1 MHDTSYVSKDFS
13 GLLGDNITIIFGLL
27 LVAVLLG
34 LNALFVAAEFAYI
47 SVRRTQMQNLADD
60 GNRSAKRIL
69 GAISNLDFYVAASQL
84 GITMATIALGFLGE
98 PVIAGLIEP
107 PIERFVGSFAPAIA
121 HSLAIATAFLLVTV
135 MHIVFGEFAPKTI
148 ALQQS
153 GKTAMWISLPMEIF
167 VRIFRPFIWLLNTTG
182 NTALKLVGYD
192 VRPVGDEPLR
202 PEDLAL
208 TLESSASAGLISRRE
223 LDLSRNTLRLNTLQV
238 SDLMVPRT
246 EVVGIPLDAQRQDIV
261 RTFATHRFTRYP
273 VYNEQI
279 DSVVGFI
286 DAKQVVY
293 DLPASDAN
301 WHDDIQEPLIV
312 PESITIEQALTEAR
326 VRKQSLIIAV
336 DEFGGMAGILSLS
349 DVIEFLAGHMPD
361 EHETSE
367 DRLRY
372 NADGSVIAPGLLH
385 LVELEDEL
393 SITVPDVESHT
404 IGGMIMEMTGRIPEA
419 GDEVA
424 IDSYTVRVTTMDN
437 NRVNEVLLIPSNT
450 NTGSRN
456 ER

>member
-1 MHDTSYVSKDFS
+1 M
-13 GLLGDNITIIFGLL
+13 LGDNVTIIFGLL

-121 HSLAIATAFLLVTV
+121 HSLAIATAFLFVMV

-153 GKTAMWISLPMEIF
+153 GKTAMWISLPMEVF

-246 EVVGIPLDAQRQDIV
+246 EVVGIPLDAERQDIV

-273 VYNEQI
+273 VYNGQLDDI
-279 DSVVGFI
+279 VGFL

-293 DLPASDAN
+293 DLPARDAD
-301 WHDDIQEPLIV
+301 WRDDVQDALIV
-312 PESITIEQALTEAR
+312 PESVTIEQALTEAR
-326 VRKQSLIIAV
+326 LRKQSLIIAV

-349 DVIEFLAGHMPD
+349 DVIEFLAGRLPD

-372 NADGSVIAPGLLH
+372 NADGSIVAPGLLH

-393 SITVPDVESHT
+393 SITLPDVESHT
-404 IGGMIMEMTGRIPEA
+404 IGGMIMEMIGRIPEA
-419 GDEVA
+419 GDEVT
-424 IDSYTVRVTTMDN
+424 IDNYNVRVTAMDN
-437 NRVNEVLLIPSNT
+437 NRVNRVLFIPNGHSDED
-450 NTGSRN
+450 RN